1 MPPMEI
7 NVPANTIYM
16 PIGPRITLKAS
27 CTGAF
32 VLARSD
38 PKTPI
43 DTASM
48 AIYRIDTS
56 SIHMIMAR
64 GKFFLGFFISS
75 AAIAITSN
83 PV

>member
-1 MPPMEI
+1 MEI
-7 NVPANTIYM
+7 NVPANTMYI
-16 PIGPRITLKAS
+16 PIGPTITLKAS

-32 VLARSD
+32 VLARSE
-38 PKTPI
+38 PKTPM

-48 AIYRIDTS
+48 AIYRTDTS